1 MKHGPSAFFNKGI
14 LTFSISAIV
23 AFIINY
29 IGSLLLHDELRL
41 NWPIIIIVGIIAGL
55 AAYLSSLRRHT
66 AALEERIEELERKLK
81 SK

>member
-1 MKHGPSAFFNKGI
+1 MKHGPSAFFNKAL
-14 LTFSISAIV
+14 LTFSVSAII

-41 NWPIIIIVGIIAGL
+41 NWPVIIIVGIIAAL
-55 AAYLSSLRRHT
+55 AVYLTSLRRYT
-66 AALEERIEELERKLK
+66 VTLEERIDALEQKLK